1 MWQLDWTTT
10 QMFGI
15 TKTFFKG
22 INTFIQR
29 GSIKLNKIDSNKTFI
44 KFTKANQHI
53 IMISEE
59 YVTLKTGV
67 MMLKIQLYISE
78 IYYFLKYIKLK
89 SYILNCKN
97 ISQY

>member
-1 MWQLDWTTT
+1 
-10 QMFGI
+10 MFGI

-44 KFTKANQHI
+44 KCTKANQHI
-53 IMISEE
+53 IMISEDH
-59 YVTLKTGV
+59 VKTGV
-67 MMLKIQLYISE
+67 KMLKIQIYISE

-89 SYILNCKN
+89 SYILNCN
-97 ISQY
+97 TISQY